1 MTSVFK
7 NKPKEFV
14 FDQFQN
20 DRFRKRE
27 LVIRYGLIFLLASIS
42 AWYYFEFPVNSGN
55 YVLAFIVY
63 FAGIS
68 MLWFGSMTIINFTS
82 ARYSIFKQP
91 IRLLVFQISA
101 LLVFVSLTE
110 YLQLVTLNWL
120 FPEVSKTVDK
130 KEMIAT
136 ATLITFLISS
146 IYASIGF
153 FLQWK
158 KNLVK
163 AEMLEKANLEA
174 RYEVLKT
181 QVNPH
186 FLFNSLNTL
195 LSLVEGNAE
204 AEKYIETLSE
214 FMRYILKTRE
224 VKGVMLKE
232 ELEVAEQYMYL
243 QKSRFLGKLEIEFDV
258 PNEFL
263 EFLVPPL
270 TLQML
275 LENAIKHNEI
285 SKEHILS
292 ISVKVENN
300 SFLVVQNNLFKKL
313 DSEASTGIGLK
324 NIQNRYMILHE
335 KDIEVSETHENFIV
349 KLPLV

>member
-1 MTSVFK
+1 MTSIFK

-14 FDQFQN
+14 FDQFQT
-20 DRFRKRE
+20 DKFRKRE
-27 LVIRYGLIFLLASIS
+27 LVIRYGLIFLLACLS
-42 AWYYFEFPVNSGN
+42 AWYYFEFPVASGN
-55 YVLAFIVY
+55 YILAFLVY
-63 FAGIS
+63 FLGIS

-91 IRLLVFQISA
+91 VRLLVIQISA
-101 LLVFVSLTE
+101 LLVFVSFTE
-110 YLQLVTLNWL
+110 YLQLIALNKL
-120 FPEVSKTVDK
+120 FPEVSKAVDK

-195 LSLVEGNAE
+195 LSLVEGNSE
-204 AEKYIETLSE
+204 AERYIETLSE
-214 FMRYILKTRE
+214 FMRYILKTRD

-243 QKSRFLGKLEIEFDV
+243 QKSRFQGKLEIEFEV
-258 PNEFL
+258 PHDFQG
-263 EFLVPPL
+263 FLVPPL

-285 SKEHILS
+285 SNEHMLRIV
-292 ISVKVENN
+292 VKVEDG
-300 SFLVVQNNLFKKL
+300 SFLVVQNNLNKKL
-313 DSEASTGIGLK
+313 DSEPSTGIGLK
-324 NIQNRYMILHE
+324 NIQSRYLILHE
-335 KDIEVSETHENFIV
+335 MEIQVNATNETFIV